1 VSTSFAPD
9 EDQQALALSV
19 RGLLAKRSDG
29 GAVRRAMTSPRGYD
43 EDVWSLLCDQ
53 LGAAALAIPEQYGG
67 AGFTMAETHVVL
79 EELGAALTPSPFLG
93 SAVLVAQALLLAAD
107 EPVCVELLPGV
118 ADGSRVAAL
127 AWAGR
132 SGWSTSDVPVAALR
146 TDGRWTLTGMA
157 SHVLDGAVADLLLVL
172 ATTHSGI
179 GLFQVDPAGDGVRV
193 VLTPAMDQT
202 LRLARVELTQA
213 PGRLIGPTE
222 IESLSRLR
230 DVAATAVTA
239 LQVGA
244 MQRCLDMAVD
254 YSKQRVQFGRP
265 IGSFQALKH
274 RMADM
279 LVDVETSRSISWAA
293 IQALCLGS
301 EDAARLAGTA
311 KAWCSE
317 ALNRTAA
324 EMVQIHG
331 GIAITWEHDAHLY
344 FKRAHALSQLFGQP
358 HEHRHRLE
366 ALQELDGPPTSDPFG
381 R

>member
-1 VSTSFAPD
+1 VSASFAPG
-9 EDQQALALSV
+9 EDQQELATTV
-19 RGLLAKRSDG
+19 RALLAKRSG
-29 GAVRRAMTSPRGYD
+29 SASVRRALASARGYD
-43 EDVWSLLCDQ
+43 EEVWSLLSDQ
-53 LGAAALAIPEQYGG
+53 LGGAALAIPEQYGG

-79 EELGAALTPSPFLG
+79 EELGAVLTPSPLLG
-93 SAVLVAQALLLAAD
+93 SAVLAAQALLLAAD
-107 EPVCVELLPGV
+107 EPDRRELLPGI
-118 ADGSRVAAL
+118 ADGSSVAAL

-132 SGWSTSDVPVAALR
+132 SGWSTSDVPVAAQR
-146 TDGRWTLTGMA
+146 TGEQWTLTGTA
-157 SHVLDGAVADLLLVL
+157 SHVLDGAAADVLLVL
-172 ATTHSGI
+172 ATTSSGI
-179 GLFQVDPAGDGVRV
+179 GLFQVDPDGEGARV
-193 VLTPAMDQT
+193 LVTPTMDQT

-213 PGRLIGPTE
+213 AGRL
-222 IESLSRLR
+222 LSQAAEMFLPRLR

-244 MQRCLDMAVD
+244 MQQCLDMAVA

-279 LVDVETSRSISWAA
+279 LVDVETSRAISWAA
-293 IQALCLGS
+293 VQALCTGS
-301 EDAARLAGTA
+301 EESARLAATA
-311 KAWCSE
+311 KSWCSE
-317 ALNRTAA
+317 ALNRTAG

-331 GIAITWEHDAHLY
+331 GIAVTWEHDAHLY

-366 ALQELDGPPTSDPFG
+366 ALHELAGPPTKDSTG